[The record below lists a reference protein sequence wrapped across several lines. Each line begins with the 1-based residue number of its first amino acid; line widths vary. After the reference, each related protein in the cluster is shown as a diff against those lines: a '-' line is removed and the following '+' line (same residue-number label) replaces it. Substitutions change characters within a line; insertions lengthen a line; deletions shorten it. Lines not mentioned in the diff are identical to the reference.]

1 MKTLII
7 SAITCLLMASC
18 NEVGR
23 YQYAEI
29 GAVLDTQEG
38 IKYSSRNWDRTKTRT
53 NVVTGEEAELTKGD
67 DSKYYWKITQE
78 GTTEERVELPKD

>member
-7 SAITCLLMASC
+7 SAISCLLMASC

-23 YQYAEI
+23 YQINER
-29 GAVLDTQEG
+29 GNVLDTQEG
-38 IKYSSRNWDRTKTRT
+38 VLYYT
-53 NVVTGEEAELTKGD
+53 NERRDVVTGEEARLRKGD

>member
-23 YQYAEI
+23 YQMNDR
-29 GAVLDTQEG
+29 GQVLDTQEG
-38 IKYSSRNWDRTKTRT
+38 IKYYGYDRT